1 MKSYVYEGI
10 KEGKRVKGIL
20 KAKDRRELLKNLKYE
35 GIKPIK
41 IEEKKDRKFTLFR
54 KKVSEEELSFALIQ
68 LSVLLSSGIPLTK
81 ALELLSS
88 QVENELLAGAINQIK
103 SSIEKGDNLAE
114 AFRRTDIFPEF
125 LSEMLT
131 VVQRGEN
138 LEYIFQ
144 VAGEYLQKIAEFKG
158 KVISSITYPL
168 VVILFSFVSL
178 FIAVKVVVPKIAN
191 VLESFGKE
199 LPFITKVILVFADVL
214 SVLLILSP
222 LVLIAFHFREK
233 FIKREKQHFILLN
246 LPILGK
252 LNLYFNLSRFS
263 RVLAML
269 LSASVPINSAL
280 NLAVKSISNVYL
292 RKKFS
297 KLISEVEKGKS
308 FSALLSKEKE
318 IPELFINLV
327 ETGETS
333 GELERML
340 NLLSEIYEKYSER
353 VINFWL
359 RIVEPLAILIIGITV
374 GIIAV
379 SVILPLT
386 EITAGV
392 R

>member
-10 KEGKRVKGIL
+10 KEGKRVKGVL
-20 KAKDRRELLKNLKYE
+20 KAKDRRELIKKLKYE

-41 IEEKKDRKFTLFR
+41 IEEKKDKFTLFR
-54 KKVSEEELSFALIQ
+54 KKVSEEELSFMLIQ
-68 LSVLLSSGIPLTK
+68 LSVLLSSGIPLTR

-88 QVENELLAGAINQIK
+88 QVENELLIGAINQIK
-103 SSIEKGDNLAE
+103 SSIEKGENLAE
-114 AFRRTDIFPEF
+114 AFRRTEIFPEF

-131 VVQRGEN
+131 AVQRGEN

-144 VAGEYLQKIAEFKG
+144 VAGEYLQKVAEFKG
-158 KVISSITYPL
+158 KVISSITYPT
-168 VVILFSFVSL
+168 VVILFSFISL

-191 VLESFGKE
+191 VLEGFGKE
-199 LPFITKVILVFADVL
+199 LPFITKFILVFADVL
-214 SVLLILSP
+214 SVFLILSP
-222 LVLIAFHFREK
+222 LVFIVFYFREK
-233 FIKREKQHFILLN
+233 FIKKERLHFILLK

-263 RVLAML
+263 RILAML
-269 LSASVPINSAL
+269 LNASVPINSAL

-292 RKKFS
+292 RNKFS
-297 KLISEVEKGKS
+297 NLISDVEKGKS

-327 ETGETS
+327 ETGEVS
-333 GELERML
+333 GELEKML
-340 NLLSEIYEKYSER
+340 KLLSEIYEKHSER

-374 GIIAV
+374 GIIAI

>member
-1 MKSYVYEGI
+1 
-10 KEGKRVKGIL
+10 
-20 KAKDRRELLKNLKYE
+20 
-35 GIKPIK
+35 
-41 IEEKKDRKFTLFR
+41 
-54 KKVSEEELSFALIQ
+54 
-68 LSVLLSSGIPLTK
+68 
-81 ALELLSS
+81 
-88 QVENELLAGAINQIK
+88 
-103 SSIEKGDNLAE
+103 
-114 AFRRTDIFPEF
+114 
-125 LSEMLT
+125 
-131 VVQRGEN
+131 
-138 LEYIFQ
+138 
-144 VAGEYLQKIAEFKG
+144 
-158 KVISSITYPL
+158 
-168 VVILFSFVSL
+168 
-178 FIAVKVVVPKIAN
+178 PKIAN

-199 LPFITKVILVFADVL
+199 LPFITRFILVFADVL
-214 SVLLILSP
+214 SLLLILFP
-222 LVLIAFHFREK
+222 LVLIVFHFREK
-233 FIKREKQHFILLN
+233 FIKKEKLHFILLK

-292 RKKFS
+292 RNKFS

-308 FSALLSKEKE
+308 FSALLSREKE
-318 IPELFINLV
+318 IPELFVNLV
-327 ETGETS
+327 ETGEAS
-333 GELERML
+333 GELEKML

>member
-10 KEGKRVKGIL
+10 KEGKRVKGVL
-20 KAKDRRELLKNLKYE
+20 KAKDRRELIKKLKYE

-41 IEEKKDRKFTLFR
+41 IEEKKDKFTLFR
-54 KKVSEEELSFALIQ
+54 KKVSEEELSFMLIQ
-68 LSVLLSSGIPLTK
+68 LSVLLSSGIPLTR

-88 QVENELLAGAINQIK
+88 QVENELLIGAINQIK
-103 SSIEKGDNLAE
+103 SSIEKGENLAE
-114 AFRRTDIFPEF
+114 AFRRTEIFPEF

-131 VVQRGEN
+131 AVQRGEN

-144 VAGEYLQKIAEFKG
+144 VAGEYLQKVAEFKG
-158 KVISSITYPL
+158 KVISSITYPT
-168 VVILFSFVSL
+168 VVILFSFISL

-191 VLESFGKE
+191 VLEGFGKE
-199 LPFITKVILVFADVL
+199 LPFITKFILVFADVL
-214 SVLLILSP
+214 SVFLILSP
-222 LVLIAFHFREK
+222 LVFIVFYFREK
-233 FIKREKQHFILLN
+233 FIKKERLHFILLK

-263 RVLAML
+263 RILAML

-292 RKKFS
+292 RNKFS
-297 KLISEVEKGKS
+297 NLISDVEKGKS

-327 ETGETS
+327 ETGEVS
-333 GELERML
+333 GELEKML
-340 NLLSEIYEKYSER
+340 KLLSEIYEKHSER

-374 GIIAV
+374 GIIAI

-392 R
+392 K

>member
-10 KEGKRVKGIL
+10 KEGKRVKGVL
-20 KAKDRRELLKNLKYE
+20 KAKDRRELIKKLKYE

-41 IEEKKDRKFTLFR
+41 IEEKKDKFTLFR
-54 KKVSEEELSFALIQ
+54 KKVSEEELSFMLIQ
-68 LSVLLSSGIPLTK
+68 LSVLLSSGIPLTR

-88 QVENELLAGAINQIK
+88 QVENELLIGAINQIK
-103 SSIEKGDNLAE
+103 SSIEKGENLAE
-114 AFRRTDIFPEF
+114 AFRRTEIFPEF

-131 VVQRGEN
+131 AVQRGEN

-144 VAGEYLQKIAEFKG
+144 VAGEYLQKVAEFKG
-158 KVISSITYPL
+158 KVISSITYPT
-168 VVILFSFVSL
+168 VVILFSFISL

-191 VLESFGKE
+191 VLEGFGKE
-199 LPFITKVILVFADVL
+199 LPFITKFILVFADVL
-214 SVLLILSP
+214 SVFLILSP
-222 LVLIAFHFREK
+222 LVFIVFYFREK
-233 FIKREKQHFILLN
+233 FIKKERLHFILLK

-263 RVLAML
+263 RILAML

-292 RKKFS
+292 RNKFS
-297 KLISEVEKGKS
+297 NLISDVEKGKS

-327 ETGETS
+327 ETGEVS
-333 GELERML
+333 GELEKML
-340 NLLSEIYEKYSER
+340 KLLSEIYEKHSER

-374 GIIAV
+374 GIIAI

>member
-10 KEGKRVKGIL
+10 KEGKRVKGVL
-20 KAKDRRELLKNLKYE
+20 KAKDRRELIKKLKYE

-41 IEEKKDRKFTLFR
+41 IEEKKDKFTLFR
-54 KKVSEEELSFALIQ
+54 KKVSEEELSFMLIQ
-68 LSVLLSSGIPLTK
+68 LSVLLSSGIPLTR

-88 QVENELLAGAINQIK
+88 QVENELLIGAINQIK
-103 SSIEKGDNLAE
+103 SSIEKGENLAE
-114 AFRRTDIFPEF
+114 AFRRTEIFPEF

-131 VVQRGEN
+131 AVQRGEN

-144 VAGEYLQKIAEFKG
+144 VAGEYLQKVAEFKG
-158 KVISSITYPL
+158 KVISSITYPT
-168 VVILFSFVSL
+168 VVILFSFISL

-191 VLESFGKE
+191 VLEGFGKE
-199 LPFITKVILVFADVL
+199 LPFITKFILVFADVL
-214 SVLLILSP
+214 SVFLILSP
-222 LVLIAFHFREK
+222 LVFIVFYFREK
-233 FIKREKQHFILLN
+233 FIKKERLHFILLK

-263 RVLAML
+263 RILAML
-269 LSASVPINSAL
+269 LNASVPINSAL

-292 RKKFS
+292 RNKFS
-297 KLISEVEKGKS
+297 NLISDVEKGKS

-327 ETGETS
+327 ETGEVS
-333 GELERML
+333 GELEKML
-340 NLLSEIYEKYSER
+340 KLLSEIYEKHSER

-374 GIIAV
+374 GIIAI
-379 SVILPLT
+379 SVIIPLT

>member
-10 KEGKRVKGIL
+10 KEGKRVKGVL
-20 KAKDRRELLKNLKYE
+20 KAKDRRELIKKLKYE

-41 IEEKKDRKFTLFR
+41 IEEKKDKFTLFR
-54 KKVSEEELSFALIQ
+54 KKVSEEELSFMLIQ
-68 LSVLLSSGIPLTK
+68 LSVLLSSGIPLTR

-88 QVENELLAGAINQIK
+88 QVENELLIGAINQIK
-103 SSIEKGDNLAE
+103 SSIEKGENLAE
-114 AFRRTDIFPEF
+114 AFRRTEIFPEF

-131 VVQRGEN
+131 AVQRGEN

-144 VAGEYLQKIAEFKG
+144 VAGEYLQKVAEFKG
-158 KVISSITYPL
+158 KVISSITYPT
-168 VVILFSFVSL
+168 VVILFSFISL

-191 VLESFGKE
+191 VLEGFGKE
-199 LPFITKVILVFADVL
+199 LPFITKFILVFADVL
-214 SVLLILSP
+214 SVFLILSP
-222 LVLIAFHFREK
+222 LVFIVFYFREK
-233 FIKREKQHFILLN
+233 FIKKERLHFILLK

-263 RVLAML
+263 RILAML

-292 RKKFS
+292 RNKFS
-297 KLISEVEKGKS
+297 NLISDVEKGKS

-327 ETGETS
+327 ETGEVS
-333 GELERML
+333 GELEKML
-340 NLLSEIYEKYSER
+340 KLLSEIYEKHSER

-374 GIIAV
+374 GIIAI
-379 SVILPLT
+379 SVIIPLT

>member
-10 KEGKRVKGIL
+10 KEGKRVKGVL
-20 KAKDRRELLKNLKYE
+20 KAKDRRELIKKLKYE

-41 IEEKKDRKFTLFR
+41 IEEKKEKFTLFR
-54 KKVSEEELSFALIQ
+54 KKVSEEELSFMLIQ
-68 LSVLLSSGIPLTK
+68 LSVLLSSGIPLTR

-88 QVENELLAGAINQIK
+88 QVENELLIGAINQIK
-103 SSIEKGDNLAE
+103 SSIEKGENLAE
-114 AFRRTDIFPEF
+114 AFRRTEIFPEF

-131 VVQRGEN
+131 AVQRGEN

-144 VAGEYLQKIAEFKG
+144 VAGEYLQKVAEFKG
-158 KVISSITYPL
+158 KVISSITYPT
-168 VVILFSFVSL
+168 VVILFSFISL

-191 VLESFGKE
+191 VLEGFGKE
-199 LPFITKVILVFADVL
+199 LPFITKFILVFADVL
-214 SVLLILSP
+214 SVFLILSP
-222 LVLIAFHFREK
+222 LVFIVFYFREK
-233 FIKREKQHFILLN
+233 FIKKERLHFILLK

-263 RVLAML
+263 RILAML
-269 LSASVPINSAL
+269 LNASVPINSAL

-292 RKKFS
+292 RNKFS
-297 KLISEVEKGKS
+297 NLISDVEKGKS

-327 ETGETS
+327 ETGEVS
-333 GELERML
+333 GELEKML
-340 NLLSEIYEKYSER
+340 KLLSEIYEKHSER

-374 GIIAV
+374 GIIAI
-379 SVILPLT
+379 SVIIPLT